1 MAEIPEEL
9 LTRWAESCLHMNH
22 LGTLVQRELPT
33 TIGNARAIDLS
44 ERARRRA
51 WTLFNEL
58 VEHGATKPEGYRDRD
73 QTTVTKG

>member
-9 LTRWAESCLHMNH
+9 LTKWAESCLHMNH
-22 LGTLVQRELPT
+22 LGTLVQRELQP
-33 TIGNARAIDLS
+33 IREHARAIDLS

-58 VEHGATKPEGYRDRD
+58 LAHGAKKPDGY
-73 QTTVTKG
+73 QEPNKN